1 MTIGITYF
9 VKMNLEGL
17 MSPNLDLN
25 KDVTKTFWK
34 LFSSVFKGGF
44 RGYS

>member
-1 MTIGITYF
+1 MTTGIIYF
-9 VKMNLEGL
+9 VKMNPEGL

-25 KDVTKTFWK
+25 KDITKTFWK
-34 LFSSVFKGGF
+34 LSSSVLKGGF